1 MTVVRRVLPV
11 PPASWP
17 PVLWSAQGAVIQSH
31 VPVMTDPRDK
41 RPGAG
46 LVRAINVAPV
56 MGQMVGTSPA
66 MTPVV
71 GVAAMTRYIP
81 VTARGTA

>member
-1 MTVVRRVLPV
+1 
-11 PPASWP
+11 
-17 PVLWSAQGAVIQSH
+17 
-31 VPVMTDPRDK
+31 MTDPRDK
-41 RPGAG
+41 RPGAS